1 MLTSN
6 PSLMAALTAIMAAIF
21 LGWKL
26 KINAGI
32 IAMCFAFAIEVFL
45 MDGSVSTVVAAWPS
59 GIVFYLISISLFFNF
74 ASDNGT
80 LDLLSRKMLY
90 RMHGKNALIPWIIA
104 AVCALV
110 SFLGAGAST
119 PAIIGPL
126 AFSIGLKAGLN
137 PVLIALAV
145 SCATTIGGDNPLNG
159 YGGVIS
165 KGLIEQTIYAEQ
177 AARISIYVWINAA
190 IKQFLVIGT
199 ACIILRGQRT
209 QEAAVERPEN
219 FNAVQR
225 KQLGLIVLSL
235 AVMLFSMMLNT
246 YFSSHMTGK
255 LNAIAQPQ
263 VVMLLASLI
272 CMALKLGDQQRV
284 IEKIPMNTILLI
296 AGMSMLLSVS
306 KDAGL
311 VDAIAAVV
319 TYAIPKAL
327 VAPALVLF
335 AAFLSFFS
343 SGTGVVCPLLYPI
356 VANLS
361 AQLQLDPVMLFSCIF
376 VGAMSSS
383 ISPFSTGG
391 AMTIAGCP
399 YRKVKDILTVR
410 LIFVAVL
417 IPLACAVLAGLG
429 LFGLF
434 HI

>member
-1 MLTSN
+1 MLMMNSA
-6 PSLMAALTAIMAAIF
+6 LLAALTAIAVSIL
-21 LGWKL
+21 LGWKM
-26 KINAGI
+26 KMNSGI
-32 IAMCFAFAIEVFL
+32 IAMCFAFGIEIFM
-45 MDGSVSTVVAAWPS
+45 MDGTVNTVVAAWPS
-59 GIVFYLISISLFFNF
+59 NIIFYLISISLFFNF
-74 ASDNGT
+74 AADNGT

-90 RMHGKNALIPWIIA
+90 RMRGKEKLMPWIIA
-104 AVCALV
+104 AVCAVV

-126 AFSIGLKAGLN
+126 AFSVGLKAGLH

-177 AARISIYVWINAA
+177 AARISAYIWINAVA
-190 IKQFLVIGT
+190 KQLLVIGF
-199 ACIILRGQRT
+199 ACIFLRGQHT
-209 QEAAVERPEN
+209 SEAEAEKPGA
-219 FNAVQR
+219 FNLVQR
-225 KQLGLIVLSL
+225 KQLALIIISL
-235 AVMLFSMMLNT
+235 AAMLIPMMLNT
-246 YFSSHMTGK
+246 YFSNHVTRK

-263 VVMLLASLI
+263 AVMLLASLA
-272 CMALKLGDQQRV
+272 CTFLQLGDQQRV

-306 KDAGL
+306 KEAGL
-311 VDAIAAVV
+311 VDAIASIV
-319 TYAIPKAL
+319 TYAIPRVL

-356 VANLS
+356 VESLSEQLNLN
-361 AQLQLDPVMLFSCIF
+361 PVMLFSCIF

-399 YRKVKDILTVR
+399 YRKVKDMLTGR
-410 LIFVAVL
+410 LIFAAVL
-417 IPLACAVLAGLG
+417 IPLICALLAGLG
-429 LFGLF
+429 LFGLL
-434 HI
+434 HL